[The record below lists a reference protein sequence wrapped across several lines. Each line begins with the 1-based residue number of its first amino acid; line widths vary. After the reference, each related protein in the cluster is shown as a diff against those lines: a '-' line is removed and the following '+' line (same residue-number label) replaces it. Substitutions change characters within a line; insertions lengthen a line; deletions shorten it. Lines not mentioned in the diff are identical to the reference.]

1 MAADCPH
8 CGLHFER
15 MAGYWLGAMAL
26 NLVVN
31 EVVFVVALV
40 VQMTA
45 SWPDVPWTR
54 VLVVGVTL
62 NVLVPLAFYPISRT
76 VWVAAERHLSS
87 TWNESAP

>member
-1 MAADCPH
+1 MEADCPH

-15 MAGYWLGAMAL
+15 MDGYWLGAMAL
-26 NLVVN
+26 NLVVT
-31 EVVFVVALV
+31 EVVFVLALV
-40 VQMTA
+40 IQMTA

-76 VWVAAERHLSS
+76 LWVATERHLSS
-87 TWNESAP
+87 TWNETAP